1 MSETL
6 KLKRTSNGR
15 KDFVVGQVIRIKH
28 PEDGNIYEVK
38 IVTISDEILEVEV
51 IAQIVDIGQGKEM
64 LVFGGSININA
75 ESSEIGNCSRYGQQE
90 VKLIH
95 KIVNNVESVV
105 CEVEGKQY
113 RTCEE
118 GCPVWKNNECN
129 WKSLEI

>member
-6 KLKRTSNGR
+6 KLKRTPNGR
-15 KDFVVGQVIRIKH
+15 KDFVVEQVIRIKH

-38 IVTISDEILEVEV
+38 IVAISDENLEVEV

-64 LVFGGSININA
+64 LVFGGTININA
-75 ESSEIGNCSRYGQQE
+75 EHKEITNCPKYGQQE
-90 VKLIH
+90 TKLVH

-105 CEVEGKQY
+105 CEVEEKQY

-118 GCPVWKNNECN
+118 GCPI
-129 WKSLEI
+129 WKSNEGIS